1 MGNSKK
7 KIKFICLPGGGTS
20 PVAFFKWFGLLSPK
34 YRPLFVDIPGRGM
47 RKNEAPYTDI
57 DSITN
62 DLYAGWQKIMSDG
75 REEEYVL
82 FCYCM
87 GSVFMHELVKKIA
100 ENHQKM
106 PLHVFIASADV
117 PDGEMYKRIFLEMP
131 ETKKQF
137 YDLIQGCFPEYLF
150 PDKEMT
156 MRFRHDFVDILY
168 QKYALDS
175 NTIQITKEDFKNM
188 KSEVSVPL
196 ESRDFQECLYLANQ
210 LIACI
215 VADCRIC
222 SQYQNADVSVQ
233 KLPCDIS
240 CITGSQDI
248 LYTESVMQ
256 KWKDYTLGKC
266 FVYVISGGHSI
277 YLDVNADGV
286 GIFNN
291 IAEQYEEILCG

>member
-106 PLHVFIASADV
+106 PLHVFIPMRISAHFWLGCKARTSMEFINIIIRV
-117 PDGEMYKRIFLEMP
+117 QAVYIRLIFLFMS
-131 ETKKQF
+131 KK
-137 YDLIQGCFPEYLF
+137 
-150 PDKEMT
+150 T
-156 MRFRHDFVDILY
+156 
-168 QKYALDS
+168 
-175 NTIQITKEDFKNM
+175 
-188 KSEVSVPL
+188 VS
-196 ESRDFQECLYLANQ
+196 R
-210 LIACI
+210 
-215 VADCRIC
+215 
-222 SQYQNADVSVQ
+222 
-233 KLPCDIS
+233 
-240 CITGSQDI
+240 
-248 LYTESVMQ
+248 M
-256 KWKDYTLGKC
+256 
-266 FVYVISGGHSI
+266 
-277 YLDVNADGV
+277 
-286 GIFNN
+286 
-291 IAEQYEEILCG
+291 